1 MSPVNATGPVTRNQE
16 LAPPALNVHAEK
28 MSPVPV
34 IEPARRASPVVSK
47 PSLPP
52 ARTTLLETMP
62 FLRSHRKFELTF
74 QGKRKSV
81 RPVGTVIVDISGV
94 ESGFPAV
101 SVESKIARS

>member
-1 MSPVNATGPVTRNQE
+1 MLPVNDTGPVTRNQDVSPH
-16 LAPPALNVHAEK
+16 LLNVQAQK

-34 IEPARRASPVVSK
+34 IEPARRASPVVST

-52 ARTTLLETMP
+52 ARTTLLEMMP
-62 FLRSHRKFELTF
+62 FLRSHRKLALML

-81 RPVGTVIVDISGV
+81 RPAGTVIVDISGV